1 MSQWVDVSIEIGLF
15 INGFINS
22 GQAETPAER
31 VQAYTQLASGIQGLL
46 WSIPTAIITDGVSA
60 QALIQGF
67 ETAIPVIAS
76 GAVIVDIGTQMY
88 VFIDT
93 KSRYDNG
100 DPNVSEND
108 VGLAYGKLAMD
119 LALLALILGGGGSIA
134 AVSLAIALSNL
145 AFDQMT
151 QPGTGFW
158 WLVNDIISPLIS
170 FLSDPLVL
178 DLDSDG
184 IELTALTTSTTHFD
198 LNANGFA
205 EHTGWVAPDDG
216 LLVIDRNRNNR
227 VDSVAE
233 LFGSATQDG
242 FAVLETLDDNH
253 DGIINTADAAFAD
266 LKVWRDLNQNGVSE
280 AGELFTLSALGI
292 QSISVQTQHVT
303 GVNQGHSLG
312 VTAQFTR
319 QNGTA
324 GAATSVYFQTDG
336 QNTTPNEQGFTP
348 ANGVANLPQLPRSGN
363 LHSIAWMA
371 NSIKRNT
378 LTRELR
384 I

>member
-1 MSQWVDVSIEIGLF
+1 MSEELGFNVGDTFVPLNVVTDMLTEFGYSLQASPSAKDREFGEALVELVEYFEHGKTVGEHGIFDGLSRIATLLAVD
-15 INGFINS
+15 
-22 GQAETPAER
+22 AE
-31 VQAYTQLASGIQGLL
+31 
-46 WSIPTAIITDGVSA
+46 
-60 QALIQGF
+60 
-67 ETAIPVIAS
+67 
-76 GAVIVDIGTQMY
+76 
-88 VFIDT
+88 
-93 KSRYDNG
+93 
-100 DPNVSEND
+100 
-108 VGLAYGKLAMD
+108 
-119 LALLALILGGGGSIA
+119 LALLAAPVAYGASYALTSFLIPLVGAELAVALAPAFVIA
-134 AVSLAIALSNL
+134 MIGYGIFKISDYLADFLYE
-145 AFDQMT
+145 
-151 QPGTGFW
+151 
-158 WLVNDIISPLIS
+158 DIISPLIS

-292 QSISVQTQHVT
+292 QSISVQTQHAT

-324 GAATSVYFQTDG
+324 GKALDKYTSILVMAA
-336 QNTTPNEQGFTP
+336 
-348 ANGVANLPQLPRSGN
+348 
-363 LHSIAWMA
+363 
-371 NSIKRNT
+371 
-378 LTRELR
+378 
-384 I
+384 